1 MSKIN
6 KHQIRS
12 DNTWCVRLTDFYLSK
27 FQNERYVGKNY
38 CMQTNTDLGYN
49 LIGGYVTVFMF
60 GLSRGAERE
69 CYGEQ
74 TRDGH
79 PVINIFN
86 LKE

>member
-1 MSKIN
+1 
-6 KHQIRS
+6 
-12 DNTWCVRLTDFYLSK
+12 
-27 FQNERYVGKNY
+27 
-38 CMQTNTDLGYN
+38 MQTNTDLGYN